1 MTRMDNGTPEV
12 RPAGPVFLRLDERAG
27 WQAAAQN
34 EGVFYDP
41 AVRGLRLGDPQLRP
55 IPYTEPGGTF
65 GGLTRPAGLAV
76 GAAGRLFIAEPGR
89 NRILTYTPALGRF
102 VPLWEQAAPQ
112 PEEACDLPATSGDPG
127 PYALAAPRGLALGPD
142 GDLVV
147 ADTGHG
153 RIIFYTWPKL
163 LPRFI
168 LETGGEPWDVVFDR
182 RGRLYVAD
190 SAAQRVWRYD
200 RLWRRDVAYNGGAG
214 ELQRPRRLA
223 LDGDDRLYVLDDGL
237 GSILRLREN
246 GRVDSGFTLAELHDV
261 TFPLPLQMA
270 GETIQL
276 LQDERPNCPALD
288 LPGLSVDR
296 LGYLIGV
303 DALLLARP
311 FGVVYPRQGAF
322 RTAALDSGIYNCLWH
337 RLALDADIPETT
349 TLTIRTFTAAAP
361 LHDERVAAL
370 PEGRWSRPIVL
381 RPGDQPEL
389 LLQGEPGRYLWVE
402 IAFGGDGSTT
412 PVVRS
417 LEIYAPRRS
426 SLHFL
431 PPPFHEDP
439 VSANFLDRFLSYF
452 DTIFAEV
459 ESQIERFTGYLDP
472 DGAPSGEFLSWLASW
487 FDIDFLAEWPE
498 ETRRAFV
505 RRAVELHR
513 SRGTI
518 AGLLAVLQLHTNLLP
533 EHTHVIEHFRLRQ
546 QTGPLYLAGRRL
558 QPGPGA
564 ITHHFT
570 VVLPNTAAPDGDAAA
585 TLNRLIAQFRPA
597 HTRHEL
603 RLVEP
608 GIRIGCQSTVGLDM
622 IIGEP
627 AAAPL
632 GELRLGQS
640 GLLAAQSSRPRL
652 DQSFLR

>member
-1 MTRMDNGTPEV
+1 MSTPEV

-27 WQAAAQN
+27 WQAASQN
-34 EGVFYDP
+34 AGVFYDP
-41 AVRGLRLGDPQLRP
+41 AVGGLRLGDPLLRP

-65 GGLTRPAGLAV
+65 GGLTRPTGLAV
-76 GAAGRLFIAEPGR
+76 GAEGRLFIAEPGR

-102 VPLWEQAAPQ
+102 VPLWEQPAAP
-112 PEEACDLPATSGDPG
+112 PAADCDLPPAPADPG
-127 PYALAAPRGLALGPD
+127 PYDLAGPRGLALSPD

-153 RIIFYTWPKL
+153 RLIFYTLPDL
-163 LPRFI
+163 LPRFL
-168 LETGGEPWDVVFDR
+168 LETGGEPWDIAFDR

-190 SAAQRVWRYD
+190 AAAQRVWRYD
-200 RLWRRDVAYNGGAG
+200 RLWRRDVAYHGGAG
-214 ELQRPRRLA
+214 ELQRPRHLA
-223 LDGDDRLYVLDDGL
+223 LDGEDRLYVLDEEL
-237 GSILRLREN
+237 GSIFRLREN
-246 GRVDSGFTLAELHDV
+246 GRVDSAFTLAELHDV
-261 TFPLPLQMA
+261 IFPRPLQIVD
-270 GETIQL
+270 ETIQL
-276 LQDERPNCPALD
+276 LQDERPDCPPLD
-288 LPGLSVDR
+288 LPGLAVDR
-296 LGYLIGV
+296 LGYLLGV

-311 FGVVYPRQGAF
+311 FGVVYPRQGTF
-322 RTAALDSGIYNCLWH
+322 RTTALDSSLYNCLWH
-337 RLALDADIPETT
+337 RLVLDADIPETT
-349 TLTIRTFTAAAP
+349 NLVVRTFTAAAP
-361 LHDERVAAL
+361 LHDDRVAAL
-370 PEGRWSRPIVL
+370 PDGRWSRPIIL

-389 LLQGEPGRYLWVE
+389 LLQSEPGRYLWVE

-431 PPPFHEDP
+431 PPVFHEDP
-439 VSANFLDRFLSYF
+439 VSAGFLDRFLSYF

-472 DGAPSGEFLSWLASW
+472 AGVPSGAFLAWLASW
-487 FDIDFLAEWPE
+487 FDITFLAEWPD

-513 SRGTI
+513 RRGTI
-518 AGLLAVLQLHTNLLP
+518 GGLLAVLQLHTGLAP
-533 EHTHVIEHFRLRQ
+533 EHTNVIEHFRLRQ
-546 QTGPLYLAGRRL
+546 QTGPLTIAGRPL
-558 QPGPGA
+558 QPEPGE

-570 VVLPNTAAPDGDAAA
+570 VVLPNKAATDAEAVA
-585 TLNRLIAQFRPA
+585 TLNRLVEQFRLD

-627 AAAPL
+627 PAAPL

-640 GLLAAQSSRPRL
+640 GVLAAHSSRPRL
-652 DQSFLR
+652 DHTFLR